1 MTYLIT
7 AYEKEHPE
15 IVYSAVVL
23 HRQQALKEADK
34 LDRKH
39 LRVIVRQVN
48 GVGDEREIFDS
59 RGDEV
64 RYSPS
69 DHKYHILGP
78 WSYVGRWKNEE
89 EDEDQTKQ
97 NKKTS
102 CAK

>member
-7 AYEKEHPE
+7 AYEKENPE
-15 IVYSAVVL
+15 VVYTAVIL

-64 RYSPS
+64 RYSPA
-69 DHKYHILGP
+69 DRKYHILGP
-78 WSYVGRWKNEE
+78 WSCVGTWKNEE

>member
-7 AYEKEHPE
+7 AYEKGHPE

-69 DHKYHILGP
+69 DHKYHILGH
-78 WSYVGRWKNEE
+78 WKNEE